1 MLGNYSAEHFVVP
14 SVSGVVA
21 KKIIL
26 VELKIET
33 LYPRTSNKSAL
44 SMVS

>member
-21 KKIIL
+21 KTFYFSGIKDWN
-26 VELKIET
+26 
-33 LYPRTSNKSAL
+33 SL
-44 SMVS
+44 SSDVK